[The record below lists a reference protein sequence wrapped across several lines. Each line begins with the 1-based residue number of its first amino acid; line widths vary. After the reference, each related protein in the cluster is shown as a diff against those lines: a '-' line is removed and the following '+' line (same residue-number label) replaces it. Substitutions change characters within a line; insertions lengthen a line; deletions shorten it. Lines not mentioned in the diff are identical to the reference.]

1 MRRRNQILPLAFA
14 ASLLGGCLGSFGTPG
29 GGPEPTTTA
38 PGSTDTGSGNGAQ
51 TGGGDGTGTGTG
63 TGTPTPTPTP
73 APTMPPATQGTLT
86 SAFAKATDSIRLN
99 ETKGYIVTL
108 TPGGGLTGGVT
119 LALDNPPAGVS
130 AKFTP
135 DSVNITGS
143 TPVTF
148 QVDITVAATS
158 ATAASVPVAVKATSG
173 SISSTAQIG
182 VTIPNELVIT
192 IAKGVALG
200 TAAAKNTTAFSGV
213 ATLDVKY
220 SPGLK
225 ITWVN
230 NDSINHEIHSQGT
243 AVAVGIAH
251 QGGQLLANAGNV
263 YTQTVNTMADI
274 SANDT
279 HCHLHP
285 NMIGPKIHFVP

>member
-1 MRRRNQILPLAFA
+1 MRRRNQILPIAFA
-14 ASLLGGCLGSFGTPG
+14 ASLLSGCLGSFGTPG
-29 GGPEPTTTA
+29 GGPEPTTTD
-38 PGSTDTGSGNGAQ
+38 PGSTDTGSGNGVQ
-51 TGGGDGTGTGTG
+51 TGGGDGTGTG

-73 APTMPPATQGTLT
+73 TPTMPPATQGTLT
-86 SAFAKATDSIRLN
+86 SAFAKPTDTIRLN
-99 ETKGYIVTL
+99 ETKGFVVTL
-108 TPGGGLTGGVT
+108 TPGGGLTGGVE
-119 LALDNPPAGVS
+119 LALDNPPAGVT

-135 DSVNITGS
+135 ATVNITGT

-173 SISSTAQIG
+173 AISSTAQLG
-182 VTIPNELVIT
+182 VTIPNELLIT
-192 IAKGVALG
+192 IAKGVPIG
-200 TAAAKNTTAFSGV
+200 TAAAQNVTAFGGV
-213 ATLDVKY
+213 STLDVKY

-230 NDSINHEIHSQGT
+230 NDTINHEIHAQGT
-243 AVAVGIAH
+243 ANAVGIAH

-263 YTQTVNTMADI
+263 YTQTVNSMADI
-274 SANDT
+274 NADDT
-279 HCHLHP
+279 HCHLHR